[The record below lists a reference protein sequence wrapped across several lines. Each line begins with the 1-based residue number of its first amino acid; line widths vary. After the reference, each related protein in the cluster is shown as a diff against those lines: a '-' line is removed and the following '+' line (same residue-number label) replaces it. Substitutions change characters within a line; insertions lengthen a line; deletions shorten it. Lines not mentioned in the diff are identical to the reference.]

1 MNSKQF
7 VTKSELDDF
16 VTLEK
21 IIRQQIDI
29 KDVDLDT
36 KKRII
41 ELCKQRLNEINI
53 QIREKDT
60 KILKMKKMI
69 EELKTLEGKHT

>member
-69 EELKTLEGKHT
+69 EELKTHSDMHT